1 MGQTSH
7 RFPQITT
14 ALVIVERGFMGS
26 HRHHNTVVLEIGDW
40 LQKQLVLSANQ
51 FLVCDSGLLRH
62 QFYRILGAEVF
73 LDCFNAG
80 TITAGAYDTRQR
92 NIRFL
97 TGIATCA
104 W

>member
-1 MGQTSH
+1 MGQTRH
-7 RFPQITT
+7 GLTQGPACLI
-14 ALVIVERGFMGS
+14 IIERGFMGS
-26 HRHHNTVVLEIGDW
+26 HGHHNSVVLKIGDW

-80 TITAGAYDTRQR
+80 AITAGAYDTRQR

>member
-1 MGQTSH
+1 MGQTRH
-7 RFPQITT
+7 GLTQGPACLI
-14 ALVIVERGFMGS
+14 IIERGFMGS
-26 HRHHNTVVLEIGDW
+26 HGHHNSVVLKIGDW

-80 TITAGAYDTRQR
+80 YE
-92 NIRFL
+92 
-97 TGIATCA
+97 ATQYPVSYRYSHLCLVKC
-104 W
+104 WHR